1 MLGST
6 ATILSLALLLAPS
19 LAGAQ
24 RDLSDH
30 GRGWTSG
37 VYWVA
42 PLVVLLVLTFV
53 FVTRR
58 IRTRR
63 AGRGLGPRSD

>member
-1 MLGST
+1 VNGSRSI
-6 ATILSLALLLAPS
+6 AASILSLAPALAQ
-19 LAGAQ
+19 AQ

-37 VYWVA
+37 AYWVA
-42 PLVVLLVLTFV
+42 PLLVLLVLTFV
-53 FVTRR
+53 FVARR

-63 AGRGLGPRSD
+63 AGRGLGPRNG